1 MVCSP
6 SLSFNL
12 PFLLHTGY
20 VVLVNNPA
28 FLISAPVFLPRSAF
42 VRAFCHHFVIG
53 NMSIGNQ
60 YEQHDNLSSREVP
73 AQQAMITCE
82 IHRHCS
88 YDASQLYVLKK
99 DNRCSPCTF
108 LATADR
114 TLQKIYDVRKGK
126 CWKSRSGVAVPL
138 LNFWTKFL
146 DHYFC
151 GFCDKKGCRHSL

>member
-1 MVCSP
+1 MCSP

-20 VVLVNNPA
+20 AVLVNNPA
-28 FLISAPVFLPRSAF
+28 FLISAPVFLPSYAAT
-42 VRAFCHHFVIG
+42 AFCFRTGILSLLRYIG

-88 YDASQLYVLKK
+88 YDASQLYVLK
-99 DNRCSPCTF
+99 N
-108 LATADR
+108 
-114 TLQKIYDVRKGK
+114 KII
-126 CWKSRSGVAVPL
+126 GVALAHSWPL
-138 LNFWTKFL
+138 PIGR
-146 DHYFC
+146 Y
-151 GFCDKKGCRHSL
+151 KKSMTSGKASAGNHEVVSLYPY

>member
-1 MVCSP
+1 MCSP

-20 VVLVNNPA
+20 AVLVNNPA
-28 FLISAPVFLPRSAF
+28 FLISAPVFLPSYAAT
-42 VRAFCHHFVIG
+42 AFCFRTGILSLLRYIG

-60 YEQHDNLSSREVP
+60 YEHDNLSSREVP

-114 TLQKIYDVRKGK
+114 TLQKIYDVRKSK

-138 LNFWTKFL
+138 LNFWTIIECKAWRFL
-146 DHYFC
+146 
-151 GFCDKKGCRHSL
+151 